1 MVYQKQEVNRLMKD
15 EKILGNI
22 IIVIM
27 DNIIIIMK
35 ENV

>member
-1 MVYQKQEVNRLMKD
+1 MVYQKQEVNRMM
-15 EKILGNI
+15 KILGNI

-27 DNIIIIMK
+27 DNNIIITK